1 MRHEIGSAAPFPQN
15 APVKKER
22 LWLPIMVVA
31 AGTLIFAGL
40 LAGLPT
46 HALIAAS
53 TLLSVF
59 VLGYTLV
66 AFMRGRQ
73 RMKATLALIAKIE
86 ARLLRE
92 RRPPGPRL

>member
-22 LWLPIMVVA
+22 LSLPIIVVA

-46 HALIAAS
+46 HALTAAS

-66 AFMRGRQ
+66 AFLRARQ
-73 RMKATLALIAKIE
+73 RTKATLALVAKIE
-86 ARLLRE
+86 ANRFKKYE
-92 RRPPGPRL
+92 N

>member
-1 MRHEIGSAAPFPQN
+1 MRHEIGSAAAFPQN
-15 APVKKER
+15 PLVKKER
-22 LWLPIMVVA
+22 LWLPTMVVA

-59 VLGYTLV
+59 VLGIPSSLSC
-66 AFMRGRQ
+66 AASSGR
-73 RMKATLALIAKIE
+73 
-86 ARLLRE
+86 
-92 RRPPGPRL
+92 RRP